1 MLLYDMKL
9 RITLFDMIESS
20 PCALL
25 FPMYFL
31 ISTQKTEAYL
41 QILQFRL
48 LTSKRYSHF
57 LLWKIFN
64 RLKWSLCTC
73 YFSLWKERFACL
85 FVFALFF
92 SLAEPL
98 LSIWTR
104 QIGFS
109 LDIQFIYSFSQQI
122 QLTQL
127 LHICITKLLHISY
140 YILWCYIL
148 SYKLLQIITYLRL

>member
-20 PCALL
+20 SCVL
-25 FPMYFL
+25 FFPTYFL
-31 ISTQKTEAYL
+31 ISTQRTEAY
-41 QILQFRL
+41 Q
-48 LTSKRYSHF
+48 RYSHF

>member
-1 MLLYDMKL
+1 MKL

-20 PCALL
+20 SCVL
-25 FPMYFL
+25 FFPTYFL
-31 ISTQKTEAYL
+31 ISTQRTEAY
-41 QILQFRL
+41 Q
-48 LTSKRYSHF
+48 RYSHF

-85 FVFALFF
+85 IVFALFF
-92 SLAEPL
+92 SLAEPG

-104 QIGFS
+104 QIVFS
-109 LDIQFIYSFSQQI
+109 LDVQFLYSFSQQI

-127 LHICITKLLHISY
+127 LHNVLLNY
-140 YILWCYIL
+140 YIYHTTYYDATYCRINY
-148 SYKLLQIITYLRL
+148 YKLSHILDYSL